1 MIWYF
6 SRGSAQIDL
15 EVRRAPESGGYEL
28 VVVSP
33 DGSERIERFDEPRR
47 LIARALVVQRRL
59 IKKGWV
65 PTSPAGPQATT
76 YRPAVAH
83 APLTYIDAA
92 RLAVSRLQQ
101 SVRRRIAAAFG
112 L

>member
-6 SRGSAQIDL
+6 SQGSAQIDL
-15 EVRRAPESGGYEL
+15 EVRRAPASGMYEL

-33 DGSERIERFDEPRR
+33 DGSERIEVFEDPRR
-47 LIARALVVQRRL
+47 LIARALVVQRKL

-76 YRPAVAH
+76 YRPSAAV
-83 APLTYIDAA
+83 PRNYLDAA
-92 RLAVSRLQQ
+92 RLAVSRIQRN
-101 SVRRRIAAAFG
+101 VRRRIAAVFG